1 MSQTQQTAM
10 DPGHAEVEQVWPR
23 DGHVLVIGH
32 LVGAGRTTTVGARR
46 AILTLTNRDRPGAVL
61 RCPATLDGERFEAS
75 VDVDLI
81 AAAYAA
87 APTADRQ
94 IWDLHLTVP
103 GVPEPLRVGRHLDD
117 IVNKKKVMTFPAQ
130 NGDADTGA
138 ISVKP
143 YYTDYQNLSLICR
156 TVSA

>member
-1 MSQTQQTAM
+1 MGQEQQTVM
-10 DPGHAEVEQVWPR
+10 DPGHAEIEQVWPR

-32 LVGAGRTTTVGARR
+32 IVGTTYAIGAPEARR

-61 RCPATLDGERFEAS
+61 HCPATLDGRRFEAS
-75 VDVDLI
+75 VGVDLV
-81 AAAYAA
+81 AAAT
-87 APTADRQ
+87 TADRQ
-94 IWDLHLTVP
+94 IWDLHLAVP
-103 GVPEPLRVGRHLDD
+103 GLPDPLRVGRHLDD

-156 TVSA
+156 AVSA